1 MEGKMY
7 RTEDKQQLAF
17 KDFYLP
23 FGGKLNPTN
32 RWVQLAQLIPWED
45 LEEEYAAGFAIESG
59 QGAPAIPF
67 RTALGAL
74 IIKEKLGITDEETV
88 MQIQET
94 PYLQYL
100 VGMQGYRD
108 EAPFDP
114 SMMTH
119 FRKRISFEMI
129 SKVNEKIIAHLIDAT
144 CVPGDIRYPSLCHS
158 AESAKGFFD
167 GHQKAKSKY
176 ELQLGYLRRNLR
188 RGVGLKSLSRQQYRN
203 LLVTSEVF
211 RQPNSIS
218 QPHIR
223 PDPG

>member
-1 MEGKMY
+1 MRENLTSGLTRGAGASLPLLY
-7 RTEDKQQLAF
+7 LFRLAAANSM
-17 KDFYLP
+17 P
-23 FGGKLNPTN
+23 IT
-32 RWVQLAQLIPWED
+32 AQSSSGCYV
-45 LEEEYAAGFAIESG
+45 EYAAGFAIESG

-129 SKVNEKIIAHLIDAT
+129 SKVNEKIIAEERKKKLKM
-144 CVPGDIRYPSLCHS
+144 IRKL
-158 AESAKGFFD
+158 K
-167 GHQKAKSKY
+167 KKKI
-176 ELQLGYLRRNLR
+176 LR
-188 RGVGLKSLSRQQYRN
+188 
-203 LLVTSEVF
+203 
-211 RQPNSIS
+211 
-218 QPHIR
+218 
-223 PDPG
+223 

>member
-1 MEGKMY
+1 MLLLIRSAIYPPGI
-7 RTEDKQQLAF
+7 RDVSPFSHGFPVFTLI
-17 KDFYLP
+17 FYPHREIIRGVSLY
-23 FGGKLNPTN
+23 KK
-32 RWVQLAQLIPWED
+32 AD

-129 SKVNEKIIAHLIDAT
+129 SKVNEKIIAEERKKKLKM
-144 CVPGDIRYPSLCHS
+144 IRKL
-158 AESAKGFFD
+158 K
-167 GHQKAKSKY
+167 KKKI
-176 ELQLGYLRRNLR
+176 LR
-188 RGVGLKSLSRQQYRN
+188 
-203 LLVTSEVF
+203 
-211 RQPNSIS
+211 
-218 QPHIR
+218 
-223 PDPG
+223 

>member
-1 MEGKMY
+1 VRYGVVLPAALVVNADL
-7 RTEDKQQLAF
+7 RPPRLQLLDRA
-17 KDFYLP
+17 
-23 FGGKLNPTN
+23 NPTN

-129 SKVNEKIIAHLIDAT
+129 SKVNEKIIAEERKKKLKM
-144 CVPGDIRYPSLCHS
+144 IRKL
-158 AESAKGFFD
+158 K
-167 GHQKAKSKY
+167 KKKI
-176 ELQLGYLRRNLR
+176 LR
-188 RGVGLKSLSRQQYRN
+188 
-203 LLVTSEVF
+203 
-211 RQPNSIS
+211 
-218 QPHIR
+218 
-223 PDPG
+223 

>member
-1 MEGKMY
+1 MY

-45 LEEEYAAGFAIESG
+45 LEEEYAAGSLLRAAKELR
-59 QGAPAIPF
+59 PLPF

-129 SKVNEKIIAHLIDAT
+129 SKVNEKIIAEERKKKLKMI
-144 CVPGDIRYPSLCHS
+144 LE
-158 AESAKGFFD
+158 AE
-167 GHQKAKSKY
+167 
-176 ELQLGYLRRNLR
+176 E
-188 RGVGLKSLSRQQYRN
+188 
-203 LLVTSEVF
+203 EE
-211 RQPNSIS
+211 NS
-218 QPHIR
+218 
-223 PDPG
+223 

>member
-129 SKVNEKIIAHLIDAT
+129 SKVNEKIIAEERNKKLKM
-144 CVPGDIRYPSLCHS
+144 IRKL
-158 AESAKGFFD
+158 K
-167 GHQKAKSKY
+167 KKKI
-176 ELQLGYLRRNLR
+176 LR
-188 RGVGLKSLSRQQYRN
+188 
-203 LLVTSEVF
+203 
-211 RQPNSIS
+211 
-218 QPHIR
+218 
-223 PDPG
+223 